1 MEIAMQQQQ
10 QQPAAKPKKKIK
22 VVRPVNGIDQEVE
35 IEVDAD
41 SGPGWGPNDKHT
53 ILNHAMPRVDGPLK
67 VSGRS
72 TLHPRHASE
81 RDVVRSHTSF
91 SVCAREG
98 NEVRLERS

>member
-1 MEIAMQQQQ
+1 MQQQQ
-10 QQPAAKPKKKIK
+10 QTTPKPKKKIK

-67 VSGRS
+67 VSGAARYTYDMHPKGMLFARILRS
-72 TLHPRHASE
+72 PTRT
-81 RDVVRSHTSF
+81 RR
-91 SVCAREG
+91 
-98 NEVRLERS
+98 